1 MEVRT
6 PPSSSCQWTTFFTW
20 HQTASEDT
28 CRTDKDGAEESIK
41 VSGPPGEIE
50 LTLSTQVG
58 LTLSAV
64 KAALTETMF
73 DFVASLTLAAGAVT
87 ALPHMIR
94 QDDTAGLNQRGIFS
108 TGGS

>member
-1 MEVRT
+1 MWCR
-6 PPSSSCQWTTFFTW
+6 
-20 HQTASEDT
+20 TASEDT
-28 CRTDKDGAEESIK
+28 CRADKGGDEESIR
-41 VSGPPGEIE
+41 VRGRPDEIE

-58 LTLSAV
+58 PTLSAV